1 MYVGVCVCNR
11 SASRVNRHEKN
22 IHSAIVRLNF
32 LHRTRIVTHMY
43 TKGHPEGKMMMNG
56 HLTEQKL
63 ILHSLKAFFHF
74 TKGHSRH
81 GAPKRKKKTYTHKS
95 TCMCVIFS

>member
-32 LHRTRIVTHMY
+32 LHRTRIVIVIVIVIVRCHAHVHKRSSRGENDDEWPSNR
-43 TKGHPEGKMMMNG
+43 TK
-56 HLTEQKL
+56 
-63 ILHSLKAFFHF
+63 ID
-74 TKGHSRH
+74 
-81 GAPKRKKKTYTHKS
+81 S
-95 TCMCVIFS
+95 TLS